1 MSETTQRYAAA
12 LFGAAGDDAKAV
24 RAAAEALM
32 ADKSLWNA
40 LQSKAVTLAEKKQ
53 LLAGAAELDGQDAL
67 KAFLGLLAEAEA
79 MDSLSAILAEYSRL
93 ALAAQGGVEC
103 RVTCARQPDEAT
115 QEAIRQAVCKL
126 RGAKNAVLE
135 IAIDPSIL
143 GGFVLDVEGVTYDRS
158 VKGRLDR
165 LARGMQDAPDTG
177 DVGKLADQMKA
188 AIAGSPDD
196 VDAVETGRVIE
207 VGDGIATVSGLR
219 RAVYGELVEFD
230 NGTPGIVLDLRRKRT
245 GVILLGSQEGLVEGS
260 LCRRTGR
267 PADVPVGDALIGR
280 TVDALGRPIDGMG
293 SIDTAERYPIEHE
306 APGVI
311 SREPVNQPMQTG
323 ILAIDAMVPVG
334 RGQRELII
342 GDRQTGK
349 TAIAV
354 DAILN
359 QKGQDMICI
368 YVAIGQKEST
378 IARLRETFKQ
388 YGAMAYTIIVSA
400 TAGEGAPM
408 QYIAPYAGAAMGE
421 YFMAHGKDV
430 LIVYDDLSKHAV
442 AYRTLSLLLRR
453 SPGREAYPGD
463 VFYLHSRLLERACR
477 LTKEYGGG
485 SMTALPIVETQA
497 GDVSAY
503 IPTNVISITDG
514 QIYLET
520 GLFHSG
526 QRPAVN
532 VGLSVSRVGGAA
544 QTRAIKKTAGT
555 LRIDLARYRELE
567 VFTQFSSDLDPDTRK
582 ALDHGKR
589 MMALLRQPRCTP
601 MAVSRQAVIL
611 YIATNGLLG
620 DVPVEQVSAFAND
633 FVSLLEREQPALI
646 AEIDETGALS
656 GAATEQIRTTLESYK
671 KQVSAKW
678 KA

>member
-12 LFGAAGDDAKAV
+12 LFGAAGHDAKAV

-32 ADKSLWNA
+32 ADQPLWTA
-40 LQSKAVTLAEKKQ
+40 LQSRAVTLTEKKQ
-53 LLAGAAELDGQDAL
+53 LIRDAAELDGQEAL
-67 KAFLGLLAEAEA
+67 KTFLGLAAEADALGE
-79 MDSLSAILAEYSRL
+79 LPAILAEYSRL

-126 RGAKNAVLE
+126 RGARNAVLE
-135 IAIDPSIL
+135 IRIDPAIL
-143 GGFVLDVEGVTYDRS
+143 GGFVLDVDGVTYDRS

-165 LARGMQDAPDTG
+165 LARGMQDAPDSG
-177 DVGKLADQMKA
+177 DMDRLADQMKA
-188 AIAGSPDD
+188 AIAGNTDE

-207 VGDGIATVSGLR
+207 VGDGIANVSGLR
-219 RAVYGELVEFD
+219 RAVYGELVEFE
-230 NGTPGIVLDLRRKRT
+230 NGTPGIVLDLRRSRT
-245 GVILLGSQEGLVEGS
+245 GVILLGSQGGLTEGS

-267 PADVPVGDALIGR
+267 PADVPVGDALVGR
-280 TVDALGRPIDGMG
+280 TVNALGQPIDGLG
-293 SIDTAERYPIEHE
+293 PIETSERLPIEHE
-306 APGVI
+306 ASGVI

-323 ILAIDAMVPVG
+323 ILAIDAMVPIG

-378 IARLRETFKQ
+378 VARLRETFRQ

-400 TAGEGAPM
+400 PAGEGAPM

-520 GLFHSG
+520 NLFHSG

-532 VGLSVSRVGGAA
+532 VGLSVSRVGGSA

-567 VFTQFSSDLDPDTRK
+567 VFTQFSSDLDPETRK

-611 YIATNGLLG
+611 YIATNGLLA
-620 DVPVEQVSAFAND
+620 DVPVEEVSRFANA
-633 FVSLLEREQPALI
+633 FVDLLEREQPALI
-646 AEIDETGALS
+646 GEIDETGALS
-656 GAATEQIRTTLESYK
+656 GTATEQIRTTLDSYK
-671 KQVSAKW
+671 KQVSAQW

>member
-349 TAIAV
+349 TAIAA

-400 TAGEGAPM
+400 SAGEGAPM

>member
-400 TAGEGAPM
+400 SAGEGAPM